1 MVLRRDRGLVQATRT
16 RRKTPVQEAHDESR
30 TNRHVGGLLRRS
42 HDWKLGTWNCRS
54 LNFPGSIRIL
64 SDILRVRKFSI
75 VALQEICWIG
85 ADAVRGYKRLGCTI
99 YQSRGKKKRLG
110 TAFIVMGEDV
120 KGCVIGWT
128 PVSDRMCVLRI
139 KGRFFNISI
148 INVHSP
154 HSGNEDDEK
163 DAFYEQLDQT
173 YNSCPKHDVKIV
185 IGDLNAQVGQEE
197 EFRPV
202 IGKFSAH
209 ECTNENGLRLIG
221 FATSKNMVVRS
232 TCFQHKLR
240 DKFTWRSPQ
249 RTETQIDHVLIDG
262 RHFSDII
269 DVRTYRGA
277 NIDSDHYLVM
287 VKMRQRLSLAK
298 SVRYRRPPRLD
309 LERLK
314 LPEVASQY
322 AHSLEAALPD
332 EGELSEAPLEDCW
345 SSIKAAI
352 TNAAESTIGFV
363 ERGRRNDWFDE
374 ECEAILEEK
383 NAARRAMLQHNLPDL
398 EEAYRLKRRQ
408 QHQLF
413 REKVRHHEELEY
425 EDMEQLYRSNETR
438 KFYKKLNG
446 SRQGFTP
453 RAEMCR
459 DKDGV
464 ILTDER
470 EVINRWKQHFE
481 EHLNGAEA
489 ETEDQDGRGDDYIGT
504 AGEGEEPAPTMRE
517 VKDAIKKLKNNK
529 AAGKDGIAAE
539 LIKMGPA
546 RLASRLHRLIVRIW
560 ESEQLPEEWKEGVIC
575 PIYKKGDKLDCEN
588 YRAITILN
596 AAYKVFSQI
605 LFSRLSPIAEDFV
618 GSYQAGFVLG
628 RSTTDQIFTVRQI
641 LEKCREYQVPTHHL
655 FIDFKAAYDSVDREE
670 LWKIMD
676 ENGFPGKLI
685 RLIKMTMDGARCCVK
700 ISGAESDSFPSEGG
714 LRQGDGISCLCFNM
728 LLEGVMR
735 RADFNMRGTI
745 FNRSNQFI
753 CFADDMDIVG
763 RTFEAVKNAYTDLKR
778 EAEKVGLRV
787 NVAKTKYLLAGG
799 TESLRARIGQSVTID
814 GDEFEVVEEFVY
826 LGSLVTSDNSC
837 SREIR
842 RRIISGNRAYFG
854 LHKTLRSQKFSLH
867 TKCSIYKSLIRPVVL
882 YGHET
887 WTMLEEDLRAL
898 GVFER
903 RVLRTIFG
911 GVLENGVWRRRMNHE
926 LAQLYNEPSIR
937 KIAKAGRVQWAG
949 HVSRMPTRTTSAIR
963 KINPAKLVFVSAPVG
978 IRRRG
983 GQRARWEDQVEN
995 DLESVGAS
1003 ENWSQAAMDRA
1014 GWRNV
1019 VQQVKLM
1026 V

>member
-16 RRKTPVQEAHDESR
+16 RRKTPVQEAHDASR
-30 TNRHVGGLLRRS
+30 TNRHGTGHLTRS

-54 LNFPGSIRIL
+54 LRFDGSIRIL

-75 VALQEICWIG
+75 VALQEVCWIG
-85 ADAVRGYKRLGCTI
+85 AEEVREYKRLGCRI

-110 TAFIVMGEDV
+110 TAFIVLGEMLDR
-120 KGCVIGWT
+120 VIGWT
-128 PVSDRMCVLRI
+128 PITDRMCVLRV

-154 HSGNEDDEK
+154 HSGSEDDEK
-163 DAFYEQLDQT
+163 DAFYEQLNWTTTAAQNMT
-173 YNSCPKHDVKIV
+173 SKSSSEI
-185 IGDLNAQVGQEE
+185 LNAQVGQEE

-209 ECTNENGLRLIG
+209 VRTNENGLRLID
-221 FATSKNMVVRS
+221 FATSKNMAVRS
-232 TCFQHKLR
+232 TCFQHNLR
-240 DKFTWRSPQ
+240 DKYTWRSPQ
-249 RTETQIDHVLIDG
+249 GTESQIDHVVIDG

-277 NIDSDHYLVM
+277 NVDSDHYLVM

-314 LPEVASQY
+314 LPEVASRY
-322 AHSLEAALPD
+322 AHSLEAALP
-332 EGELSEAPLEDCW
+332 GE
-345 SSIKAAI
+345 AI

-374 ECEAILEEK
+374 ECRAILEEK
-383 NAARRAMLQHNLPDL
+383 NAARRAMLQYNLRDY
-398 EEAYRLKRRQ
+398 EEAYGQKRRQ

-413 REKVRHHEELEY
+413 REKVRHHEELEF
-425 EDMEQLYRSNETR
+425 EDMEQLHRSNETR

-453 RAEMCR
+453 RVEMCR

-470 EVINRWKQHFE
+470 EVIDRWKQHFD
-481 EHLNGAEA
+481 EHLNGTEAEA
-489 ETEDQDGRGDDYIGT
+489 GVQDGRREDYIGA
-504 AGEGEEPAPTMRE
+504 AGE
-517 VKDAIKKLKNNK
+517 
-529 AAGKDGIAAE
+529 E
-539 LIKMGPA
+539 LIKMGPEK
-546 RLASRLHRLIVRIW
+546 LVFCLHSLIVRIW
-560 ESEQLPEEWKEGVIC
+560 ESEQQPEEWKEGVIC

-618 GSYQAGFVLG
+618 GSYQAGFVVG

-641 LEKCREYQVPTHHL
+641 LQKCREYQVPTHHL

-685 RLIKMTMDGARCCVK
+685 RLTRMTMDGARCCVK
-700 ISGAESDSFPSEGG
+700 ISGAESDSFPSLGG
-714 LRQGDGISCLCFNM
+714 LRQGDGISCLCFNVV
-728 LLEGVMR
+728 LEGVMR
-735 RADFNMRGTI
+735 RAGFNMRGTI
-745 FNRSNQFI
+745 FSKSNQFI
-753 CFADDMDIVG
+753 CYADDMDIVG
-763 RTFEAVKNAYTDLKR
+763 RTLKAVADAYTGLKR
-778 EAEKVGLRV
+778 EAE
-787 NVAKTKYLLAGG
+787 
-799 TESLRARIGQSVTID
+799 
-814 GDEFEVVEEFVY
+814 
-826 LGSLVTSDNSC
+826 
-837 SREIR
+837 
-842 RRIISGNRAYFG
+842 
-854 LHKTLRSQKFSLH
+854 
-867 TKCSIYKSLIRPVVL
+867 KCSIYKSLIRPVVL

-898 GVFER
+898 SVFER

-911 GVLENGVWRRRMNHE
+911 GVFGNDGWRRRMNHE

-937 KIAKAGRVQWAG
+937 KVAKAGRLQWAG
-949 HVSRMPTRTTSAIR
+949 HVARMPERPEQLSQR
-963 KINPAKLVFVSAPVG
+963 NQRINPAKLVFVSEPGRFGSMLVQDLGLLQRETALLLDAVLDEGSSVLQPVNLG
-978 IRRRG
+978 VII
-983 GQRARWEDQVEN
+983 
-995 DLESVGAS
+995 SVS
-1003 ENWSQAAMDRA
+1003 LRFVRFSF
-1014 GWRNV
+1014 
-1019 VQQVKLM
+1019 
-1026 V
+1026 